1 MARTWLRAQR
11 AFILAVTLG
20 TLVTASPLSAQRAAA
35 RNTPIS
41 ASPSPSLTAL
51 DAYIQRAVTDW
62 GIAGLAIA
70 IVHDDSVVYE
80 RGFGVREAGKPE
92 RVDARTLFA
101 IGSNTKL
108 FTATLAGMMV
118 DAKKMSWDA
127 PATTYLPWF
136 QLYDPWVTREITL
149 RDLLSHRSGLGRRGD
164 MLWYASPFDRAEVL
178 RRIRYLKP
186 NSSFRSQYG
195 YQNIMVLAA
204 GEATAAAAGRSW
216 DDLVKERIF
225 QPLGMSASNTTVRD
239 LAAAPDVATPH
250 LLKDGTLTPIP
261 WRNID
266 NIGPAGSINSNVDD
280 MARWLRFLLA
290 GGKAGDQQLIAPATL
305 REIASPQTIIP
316 APPDTLSPST
326 HFHAYGLG
334 VGMYDLL
341 GVKVMSHTGGIDGM
355 LSQVTWV
362 PERQLGFVILTN
374 TEGHNNVFAAVGR
387 RILDMYLGAPPRDWS
402 GIMLAETRKEEAAQA
417 QAMQRLEAARPKD
430 AAPSVPVDRYAG
442 RYSNQMYGDITV
454 DVAGDKMVLQYGPL
468 RVGDLQP
475 WSRDAYKIVWHDQRD
490 GAGLV
495 QFVVD
500 PVGAVRS
507 LRLYESL
514 TPAAFR
520 SPDVDEFRRV
530 APATAAAVDGR

>member
-1 MARTWLRAQR
+1 MARIPLRAHG
-11 AFILAVTLG
+11 AL
-20 TLVTASPLSAQRAAA
+20 LVALSVAPVAAPMPLSAQRAPAHATAPVAA
-35 RNTPIS
+35 
-41 ASPSPSLTAL
+41 SLDGL
-51 DAYIQRAVTDW
+51 DAYIQRAVADW

-70 IVHDDSVVYE
+70 IVHDDSVIYE
-80 RGFGVREAGKPE
+80 RGFGVREKGKSD
-92 RVDARTLFA
+92 RVDPQTLFA

-108 FTATLAGMMV
+108 FTSALAGMMV
-118 DAKKMSWDA
+118 DAKKMRWDA
-127 PATTYLPWF
+127 PATTYLPTF

-149 RDLLSHRSGLGRRGD
+149 RDLLAHRSGLGRRGD
-164 MLWYASPFDRAEVL
+164 MLWYGSPFDRSEVL

-195 YQNIMVLAA
+195 YQNVMVLAA

-216 DDLVKERIF
+216 DELVKERIF
-225 QPLGMSASNTTVRD
+225 QPLGMSSSNTSVRE
-239 LAAAPDVATPH
+239 LAGATDVATPH
-250 LLKDGTLTPIP
+250 LLDKGVLTPVP

-266 NIGPAGSINSNVDD
+266 NVGPAGSINSNVQD

-290 GGKAGDQQLIAPATL
+290 DGKVGDQQLIASATL

-316 APPDTLSPST
+316 SPDDTLSPST

-362 PERQLGFVILTN
+362 PERKLGFVILTN

-402 GIMLAETRKEEAAQA
+402 ALMLAETRKQEAAQA
-417 QAMQRLEAARPKD
+417 EAMQRLEASRPKD
-430 AAPSVPVDRYAG
+430 TTPSVPVDRYAG
-442 RYSNQMYGDITV
+442 RYTNEMYGDVTV
-454 DVAGDKMVLQYGPL
+454 DVAADKIALQFGPS
-468 RVGDLQP
+468 RIGDLEP
-475 WSRDAYKIVWHDQRD
+475 WSRDAYKIVWHGRRE
-490 GAGLV
+490 GSGLV

-500 PVGAVRS
+500 PVGTVRS
-507 LRLYESL
+507 VRLYESL
-514 TPAAFR
+514 TPAALR
-520 SPDVDEFRRV
+520 SEDVDEFRRV
-530 APATAAAVDGR
+530 AAATATTVGGR